1 MTVDRILRM
10 TRRFDAAPER
20 VFDAWLDPRVASK
33 WLFTSPESEKYE
45 AQIDARIG
53 GRYTITDR
61 RGGKEYTGVGEYLEI
76 DRPRRLVFTFAM
88 PQFAPDVDRIIVEI
102 VPDGA
107 GCILTLTQQ
116 GLPPDY
122 KEATKAGWGKMF
134 DALAATLRWFAFSA
148 GDRS

>member
-1 MTVDRILRM
+1 MTVDPDRILRM

-20 VFDAWLDPRVASK
+20 VFDAWLDPQMASK

-76 DRPRRLVFTFAM
+76 DRPRRSDSVRMIAQTLLVYDDLGHTFTETPKSSSIRRAVRRADISAVGM
-88 PQFAPDVDRIIVEI
+88 PVPGCVLAP
-102 VPDGA
+102 
-107 GCILTLTQQ
+107 
-116 GLPPDY
+116 
-122 KEATKAGWGKMF
+122 TKYRLW
-134 DALAATLRWFAFSA
+134 
-148 GDRS
+148 